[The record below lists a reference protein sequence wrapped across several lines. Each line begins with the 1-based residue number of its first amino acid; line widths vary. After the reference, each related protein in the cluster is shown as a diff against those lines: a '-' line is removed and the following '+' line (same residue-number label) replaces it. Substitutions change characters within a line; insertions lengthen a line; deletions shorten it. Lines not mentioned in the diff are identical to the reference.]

1 MRCTQCKEQPG
12 APTTVMHQGTASWAL
27 RAWWQLWPGPSSFE
41 FIAEVLTH
49 GAPALHIVP
58 GASSARWP
66 ARLACHVQ
74 PNHSHQQHHSLT
86 EQRSLLRADHWLQL
100 GQLLAHVSFLA
111 PHQRTDHRPAF
122 DSLQWP
128 KRGRHRNNGTRRPA
142 SAMTSS
148 GTAPRG
154 KEAPLA
160 LRPKTMFSCFKV
172 VRSNI
177 ARGGKVRRACKYTR
191 PLPRRSTLHD

>member
-1 MRCTQCKEQPG
+1 MATSQ
-12 APTTVMHQGTASWAL
+12 
-27 RAWWQLWPGPSSFE
+27 
-41 FIAEVLTH
+41 EV
-49 GAPALHIVP
+49 PAHHIVP
-58 GASSARWP
+58 ASSARGP
-66 ARLACHVQ
+66 ARPARRIR
-74 PNHSHQQHHSLT
+74 PIHSRQQHNSLM
-86 EQRSLLRADHWLQL
+86 EQRSLLRANHWLQL

-111 PHQRTDHRPAF
+111 PNQRTDHRPAF

-191 PLPRRSTLHD
+191 PLPRRSTLYD